1 MRLHVIAP
9 LLNFALK
16 LFRVRS
22 FEELVKHLLKI
33 VFWLLLL
40 VPLVLLPVYFL
51 LFSALLLR

>member
-1 MRLHVIAP
+1 MRLPVISQ
-9 LLNFALK
+9 LLSFAFK
-16 LFRVRS
+16 LFRVTS
-22 FEELVKHLLKI
+22 FEELVKRLLKI